1 MNMRKAAA
9 AAASILMLLVLVK
22 MNGNIASFI
31 ATVKSADA
39 VEALSRASYTDE
51 EKRELYEAIVV
62 EAETKSIAPVD
73 ARIDRVW
80 YAIPGYNGLAV
91 DIEKTYEAALK
102 APRSGP
108 IPFHYQEIPP
118 KITLKHLGAQPVYRG
133 NPNKPMVS
141 LMINVAWGNEYID
154 PILDTLKEK
163 GVKAT
168 FFLDGSWLKKNVD
181 MAKKIQAE
189 GHEMS
194 NHAYSHPDMKQ
205 LSRADQYNQ
214 IVKTQQLLKELLNV
228 DNKWFAPPSGSY
240 NAATVQIASEQGLGT
255 VLWTLDTVDWK
266 KPSADSV
273 IRKMEAKLEPGSL
286 ILMHPTATTRDA
298 IAGII
303 EAAFAKGY
311 AIGTVSETLSSD
323 RVAAIVEGAHLF

>member
-1 MNMRKAAA
+1 MNMRKATAI
-9 AAASILMLLVLVK
+9 AASILMLLVLVK

-31 ATVKSADA
+31 ATVKSEDA
-39 VEALSRASYTDE
+39 VVALSRASYTDE
-51 EKRELYEAIVV
+51 EKRELYEAIVA
-62 EAETKSIAPVD
+62 EAETKRIAPVD

-80 YAIPGYNGLAV
+80 HAIPGYNGLVV

-102 APRSGP
+102 APRSSA
-108 IPFHYQEIPP
+108 IPYHYQEIPP

-133 NPNKPMVS
+133 NPNKPMIS

-181 MAKKIQAE
+181 VAKKIQAA

-194 NHAYSHPDMKQ
+194 NHAYSHPDMNN
-205 LSRADQYNQ
+205 LSRNDQYNQ
-214 IVKTQQLLKELLNV
+214 IVKTQLLLKEFLGV

-255 VLWTLDTVDWK
+255 VLWTLDTVDWR
-266 KPSADSV
+266 KPSAESV
-273 IRKMEAKLEPGSL
+273 ILKMEAKLEPGSL

-303 EAAFAKGY
+303 EAAFAKGL

-323 RVAAIVEGAHLF
+323 RVAAVVEGAHLF